1 MGGSGNLNVNIKAC
15 KMVLDSW
22 LVSDKA
28 KRHQAN
34 VPQNVAMDCVNWM
47 ECVDIELGQA
57 RWLKR
62 KLHLSIRGMLMY
74 LGITMLM
81 YVRIT
86 MLMYLRKTM
95 LYLRIKKALLSLPPE
110 HVDRPLQQY
119 LMYYL
124 PQL

>member
-15 KMVLDSW
+15 NVELDPC

-34 VPQNVAMDCVNWM
+34 VPQNVVIDCVNLILLLPNDDNLC
-47 ECVDIELGQA
+47 ECVDIEHGQA

-74 LGITMLM
+74 LGITMN
-81 YVRIT
+81 
-86 MLMYLRKTM
+86 
-95 LYLRIKKALLSLPPE
+95 
-110 HVDRPLQQY
+110 
-119 LMYYL
+119 
-124 PQL
+124 